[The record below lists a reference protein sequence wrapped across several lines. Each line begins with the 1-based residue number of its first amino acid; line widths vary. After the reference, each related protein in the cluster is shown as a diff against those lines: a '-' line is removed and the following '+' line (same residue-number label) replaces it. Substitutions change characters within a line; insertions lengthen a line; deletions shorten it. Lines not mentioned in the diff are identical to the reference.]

1 MYGSVQHMNLPKQQ
15 IIRRGAADEDDGDG
29 SSSAAGATGDSVE
42 HAHMGY
48 EAHALD
54 EGAAAA
60 GMGGVIESIPPD
72 AVYATGSGSEFA
84 IPDGE
89 DSSQLTLSFRGQ
101 VYVFDAVTPK
111 KVLPFV
117 YSC

>member
-1 MYGSVQHMNLPKQQ
+1 MNLPKQQ
-15 IIRRGAADEDDGDG
+15 IVRRGDADEDDGDG
-29 SSSAAGATGDSVE
+29 SSSAVGGTGDSVE
-42 HAHMGY
+42 HPHMGY

-54 EGAAAA
+54 ESAAAAA

-111 KVLPFV
+111 KVLFLL
-117 YSC
+117 YLR